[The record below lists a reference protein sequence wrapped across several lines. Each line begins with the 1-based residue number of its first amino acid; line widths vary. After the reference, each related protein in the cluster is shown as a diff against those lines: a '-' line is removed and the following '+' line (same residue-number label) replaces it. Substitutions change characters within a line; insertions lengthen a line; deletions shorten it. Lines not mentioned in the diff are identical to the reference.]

1 MVEMVRLE
9 RCEICQESGDYRGI
23 FHKGACVAC
32 NGGGLVL
39 PSGDA
44 LEPSA
49 LVEQLRLRLTASA
62 RDAKRYRD
70 ALEQAGL
77 LRERGPADDYRGN
90 NRRGYGGA
98 HRTGD

>member
-9 RCEICQESGDYRGI
+9 RCEICKGSGDYRGI
-23 FHKGACVAC
+23 FHRGACVAC

-44 LEPSA
+44 LEPGA
-49 LVEQLRLRLTASA
+49 LVEQLRLRLTQAA
-62 RDAKRYRD
+62 NEAGRYRD
-70 ALEQAGL
+70 ALEKAGL
-77 LRERGPADDYRGN
+77 LRTKGPADDYRGN
-90 NRRGYGGA
+90 NRRGPNGA